1 MRSLYCTMQAKVH
14 ECGYGLKVTLTGG
27 TLAGGIDGND
37 RVCMKLV
44 AVRLSCIKVRRSRND
59 ENDITG

>member
-14 ECGYGLKVTLTGG
+14 DGLKVTLTGG